1 MGNFTVDNIVDLEN
15 YADKESFESTEDR
28 GIIEALKKSAS
39 NIEDIQG
46 TIDALKEIKKII
58 VKNKNELDDRASNV
72 GFAKTEINK
81 EIERLKAPNTLNTL
95 FGAGINAQILS
106 ICVAAY
112 NLYYARIQELKY
124 RLEILSYKTLF
135 IEEQQEEADEKIE
148 LINKY
153 IIALEELL

>member
-1 MGNFTVDNIVDLEN
+1 MEKLTIDNIVDLED

-28 GIIEALKKSAS
+28 IIIEALKKSAS
-39 NIEDIQG
+39 NIKDIQG
-46 TIDALKEIKKII
+46 AINALEEIKKII
-58 VKNKNELDDRASNV
+58 VKNKNELDDKVNSIE
-72 GFAKTEINK
+72 FAKAEINK
-81 EIERLKAPNTLNTL
+81 EIKILNAPNTLNTL
-95 FGAGINAQILS
+95 FGAGINAQILT